1 MQHHDCE
8 DSVAGSSSAT
18 ISVRLP
24 PALHLRSLSIEVLDF
39 LLLLS
44 HGCCRHPVDR
54 TFACLLSPILCGVA
68 LWLARSSR
76 AEFTNSRGL
85 VALVTRGLL
94 SSLLIIA
101 KQFVV
106 GEAVHGILLGC
117 ADWAMCCSLAIFCI
131 PSCWV
136 LPWIFMSEL
145 RHLPT
150 FEKQCSA
157 LSVAHD

>member
-8 DSVAGSSSAT
+8 DSVAGSDSAT
-18 ISVRLP
+18 INVRLP

-54 TFACLLSPILCGVA
+54 TFACLLLPILCGVA

-101 KQFVV
+101 KQYVV
-106 GEAVHGILLGC
+106 ERPC
-117 ADWAMCCSLAIFCI
+117 M
-131 PSCWV
+131 
-136 LPWIFMSEL
+136 EL
-145 RHLPT
+145 RLVVPT
-150 FEKQCSA
+150 GRCAVPSPSFTYQAAGCCHGFSC
-157 LSVAHD
+157 LS